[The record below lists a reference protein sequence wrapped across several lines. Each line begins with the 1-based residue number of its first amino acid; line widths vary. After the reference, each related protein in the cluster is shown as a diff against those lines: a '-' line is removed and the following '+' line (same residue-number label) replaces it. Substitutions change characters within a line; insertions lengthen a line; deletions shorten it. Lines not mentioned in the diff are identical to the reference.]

1 MIHCLISDF
10 AMERPSEELI
20 NSSSRSGQLS
30 ENEVFEFIR
39 KVSYLAEVGGRMND
53 AVDVAL
59 MT

>member
-1 MIHCLISDF
+1 
-10 AMERPSEELI
+10 MERPSEELI